1 MLLLAYLLAGVALG
15 AVIGWF
21 AGRSTTGDRSGLLQS
36 SLENLERDKV
46 ALQVMVENFKVKS
59 DDLQKEL
66 TAEREKLAS
75 MSDAYSIARTDI
87 GHLKEQL
94 ENQKAELDK
103 LHKEMTV
110 RFENL
115 ANRIF
120 DDKSQKFVDQNRT
133 NLDVILNPLKE
144 KIKEFETRVDQAF
157 KTESQER
164 NTLRVEL
171 KSLMEL
177 NQRMSQDADN
187 LTRALKGDSKRQGN
201 WGEFILEKILESSG
215 LEKGR
220 EYETQVNIASED
232 GKKYQPDVIVHFPD
246 SKHIVIDSKVSLV
259 AYDAYVNADADAERD
274 RYLKEHLVSVRN
286 HIKGL
291 SEKAY
296 EQLPGLA
303 SPDFVLLFMP
313 IESSFGAAVKGDQEL
328 FQFAWDKRIV
338 LVSPST
344 LLASLRTIASVWKQD
359 RQARNA
365 QEIARVGGALYDKFK
380 GFMDDLVEVGKKM
393 DASKASY
400 TDAMNKLFEGN
411 GNIIRRVEELK
422 KLGAKTTKEIPANL
436 LQRADDDSIS

>member
-1 MLLLAYLLAGVALG
+1 
-15 AVIGWF
+15 
-21 AGRSTTGDRSGLLQS
+21 
-36 SLENLERDKV
+36 
-46 ALQVMVENFKVKS
+46 
-59 DDLQKEL
+59 
-66 TAEREKLAS
+66 
-75 MSDAYSIARTDI
+75 
-87 GHLKEQL
+87 
-94 ENQKAELDK
+94 
-103 LHKEMTV
+103 
-110 RFENL
+110 
-115 ANRIF
+115 
-120 DDKSQKFVDQNRT
+120 
-133 NLDVILNPLKE
+133 
-144 KIKEFETRVDQAF
+144 
-157 KTESQER
+157 
-164 NTLRVEL
+164 
-171 KSLMEL
+171 MEL